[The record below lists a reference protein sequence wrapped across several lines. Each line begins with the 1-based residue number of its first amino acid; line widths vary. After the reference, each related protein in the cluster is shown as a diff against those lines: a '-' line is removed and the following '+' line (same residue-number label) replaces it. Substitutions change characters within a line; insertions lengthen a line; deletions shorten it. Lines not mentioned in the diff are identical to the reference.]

1 MRKFILRI
9 CNLAFDY
16 YKSNRFSRG
25 WIFAY
30 DVLMTIVSFFIV
42 NFAVTYPNPCDVDVF
57 YRLIPIVIVYSL
69 FFVVFKSYTGMMRFS
84 EFADIK
90 RISMAL
96 IMSFLVLFLLKMFLY
111 NISVSTII
119 FANKFFPHYSV
130 MVYHSALTFAFLVSS
145 RLLIR
150 GLYLDFYKK
159 TQYSRDNN
167 VLIFGAGR
175 GGIVAYRLISHE
187 NCDYNIVGFV
197 DDDRKLDG
205 QNVGGIR
212 IYHSQFA
219 LTQSFIERNNIKT
232 LILAVKVINNERK
245 KAIIETALRLK
256 LDVKVLGG
264 LNDYVSDLSV
274 NKIKDVQIEDLLGRP
289 PIQLDYSNI
298 KEKISGKT
306 VLVTGAAGSIG
317 SEICRQV
324 MMYNPRCLIMVD
336 HAESALYDFQF
347 EMKNSERNK
356 ANIDKMYFQVANVR
370 DANRMEGIYKRYN
383 PQIVFHAAAYKH
395 VPFMEEFPYEAVRT
409 NVFGTKVMA
418 DLAIKY
424 KVGLFVM
431 ISTDKAVR
439 PTNVMGAT
447 KRIAEIYIQSR
458 KSDTVFV
465 TTRFGNVL
473 GSNGSVVP
481 LFKKQIEKGGPV
493 TVTDFRITRF
503 FMTIPE
509 ACSLVLEASAI
520 GNKDELFIFDMGN
533 PVKIYDLAK
542 KMVELSHVSNIDI
555 VEVGLRPGE
564 KITEELLLDSE
575 NLKPTSN
582 KKIMIA
588 AVDIYDRAVVDKL
601 IDNLSDALVNG
612 DCMTVVARMKDIVK
626 EYVSNNSIYCNL
638 DKDKKKEKN

>member
-1 MRKFILRI
+1 MGKFILRI

-16 YKSNRFSRG
+16 YKRNRFSRG

-30 DVLMTIVSFFIV
+30 DVFMTVLSYFIV
-42 NFAVTYPNPCDVDVF
+42 QFAVTYPGSFDSEIVCKVF
-57 YRLIPIVIVYSL
+57 PIVVVYSL
-69 FFVVFKSYTGMMRFS
+69 SFILFKSYTGMMRFS

-96 IMSFLVLFLLKMFLY
+96 CTSFVVLFLLKFGLY
-111 NISVSTII
+111 NISGSTIE
-119 FANKFFPHYSV
+119 FANRFFPHYSI
-130 MVYHSALTFAFLVSS
+130 MVYHTALSFAFLVSS

-150 GLYLDFYKK
+150 GLYLDFYRK

-175 GGIVAYRLISHE
+175 GGTIAYRLISHE
-187 NCDYNIVGFV
+187 NCDYNIVAFV

-219 LTQSFIERNNIKT
+219 LTQNFVERKNIKT
-232 LILAVKVINNERK
+232 LVLAVKVISNERK
-245 KAIIETALRLK
+245 KAIIETALKLK

-264 LNDYVSDLSV
+264 LNDFVSDLSV

-289 PIQLDYSNI
+289 PIQLDHSNI
-298 KEKISGKT
+298 KDTISGKS

-347 EMKNSERNK
+347 EMKNAERNK
-356 ANIDKMYFQVANVR
+356 GSVDKMFFYVANVR
-370 DANRMEGIYKRYN
+370 DANRMEGIYKRYH
-383 PQIVFHAAAYKH
+383 PEIVFHAAAYKH

-447 KRIAEIYIQSR
+447 KRTAEIYIQSR

-481 LFKKQIEKGGPV
+481 LFKKQIEKGGPI

-520 GNKDELFIFDMGN
+520 GKKDELFIFDMGN

-542 KMVELSHVSNIDI
+542 KMIELSHVDNIDI
-555 VEVGLRPGE
+555 VEIGLRPGE

-588 AVDIYDRAVVDKL
+588 AVDIYDKEVVDNL
-601 IDNLSDALVNG
+601 INNLSDAVENG
-612 DCMTVVARMKDIVK
+612 DCMTIVARMKDIVK
-626 EYVSNNSIYCNL
+626 EYVSNNSIYCDL
-638 DKDKKKEKN
+638 DKDKRKP